1 MTLSEN
7 IAVQK
12 RRIFIKF
19 LKKNIEIIFR
29 SRVQLTLL
37 HVNDVHSHFEEVN
50 INTSTCKYEV
60 DYLFQKIQWIRFK
73 TQSQTLITEK
83 YVSVLSII
91 AEESKYNALYCFC
104 LQKYEEISFLKL
116 GVKSFCQQ
124 GLTRMHIQC
133 ALLILP
139 CLLSSFQDE

>member
-1 MTLSEN
+1 MKLL
-7 IAVQK
+7 QCKK
-12 RRIFIKF
+12 RRIFIK
-19 LKKNIEIIFR
+19 LLKNIEIIFR

-91 AEESKYNALYCFC
+91 VEESIMHCIVFDYKNMKKYL
-104 LQKYEEISFLKL
+104 FLNWVL
-116 GVKSFCQQ
+116 NPSADRG
-124 GLTRMHIQC
+124 
-133 ALLILP
+133 
-139 CLLSSFQDE
+139 

>member
-60 DYLFQKIQWIRFK
+60 KWTIYFK
-73 TQSQTLITEK
+73 KLLDKRIF
-83 YVSVLSII
+83 
-91 AEESKYNALYCFC
+91 NAFYCFC
-104 LQKYEEISFLKL
+104 PQKYEEISF
-116 GVKSFCQQ
+116 
-124 GLTRMHIQC
+124 
-133 ALLILP
+133 
-139 CLLSSFQDE
+139 